1 MNPYCLN
8 RPVSTAS
15 RLFSVYPPNFQVRAT
30 PIFRYSYPLG
40 ILKQH
45 TANYHYNL
53 SLTSVFLACLK
64 LIEVLPKRQ
73 VRPRR
78 NWRGLYQPSLC

>member
-1 MNPYCLN
+1 MKTRYLN
-8 RPVSTAS
+8 YLVSTAS
-15 RLFSVYPPNFQVRAT
+15 RLFSVYPPIFQVRAT

-78 NWRGLYQPSLC
+78 NWRGLYQDSLC

>member
-1 MNPYCLN
+1 MNPYYLN

-15 RLFSVYPPNFQVRAT
+15 RHFSVYPPNFQVRAT
-30 PIFRYSYPLG
+30 SIFRYSNPLG
-40 ILKQH
+40 ILKLH
-45 TANYHYNL
+45 TAYYHYNL

-64 LIEVLPKRQ
+64 LMEVLPKRQ
-73 VRPRR
+73 VRPKR

>member
-1 MNPYCLN
+1 MNPYYLN
-8 RPVSTAS
+8 CPVSTAS
-15 RLFSVYPPNFQVRAT
+15 RIFSVYPPNFQVRAT

-64 LIEVLPKRQ
+64 LMEVLPKRQ

-78 NWRGLYQPSLC
+78 TWRGLYQPSLC